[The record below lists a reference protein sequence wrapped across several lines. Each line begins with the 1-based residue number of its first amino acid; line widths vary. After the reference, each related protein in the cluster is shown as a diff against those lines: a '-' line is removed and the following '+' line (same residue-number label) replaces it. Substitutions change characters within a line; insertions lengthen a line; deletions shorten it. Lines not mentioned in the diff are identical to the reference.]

1 MNELMNDYYDIAVIG
16 GGASALWFTS
26 FLLSQIKASS
36 NKIPSIA
43 IIDSNNAP
51 GKKLLMTGNGR
62 CNVTN
67 LDIDSSSYNTDD
79 FDKLSM
85 ILNSFTPEDTINY
98 LRNEL
103 GIMTVNKGSLIYP
116 MTLKAI
122 TVNNG
127 LVNHVKT
134 LGADLILDTKVTSVS
149 KSEDKD
155 IYLLKSSD
163 KFSIY
168 AKYVVFAFGGASYPK
183 TGSDGK
189 SFSLLRGFVDKSDLV
204 KLLPSLVQL
213 NTKNMFPGKIS
224 GTRTSASLLLSD
236 KKGII
241 SCEKGEILFT
251 DYGISGIL
259 VMQLSGI
266 INRYFEENNRYP
278 SLECDLLPDLS
289 LEEAIDWVLKIKNN
303 SLGSLKLSDSLQGI
317 LLPEIVESILDES
330 ELKKYL
336 DFNLSDLNE
345 SDIRRIFTLLKKV
358 KFRISSSLGFDNAQ
372 VTSGGIKLQSLTN
385 NMELKGKENIFIIG
399 EAVNVDGPCGGYNL
413 QWAWSSAVQAA
424 RGIYDRL

>member
-1 MNELMNDYYDIAVIG
+1 MIEMMNDYYDIAVIG

-26 FLLSQIKASS
+26 FLLSQINASS
-36 NKIPSIA
+36 KKIPSIL
-43 IIDSNNAP
+43 IIDSNSIP

-79 FDKLSM
+79 FDKLSL
-85 ILNSFTPEDTINY
+85 ILNSFTPEDTISY
-98 LRNEL
+98 LNSEI
-103 GIMTVNKGSLIYP
+103 GIMTINKGSLIYP

-122 TVNNG
+122 TINNG
-127 LVNHVKT
+127 LINHVKT
-134 LGADLILDTKVTSVS
+134 LGAKLLLDTKIVSVS
-149 KSEDKD
+149 KSDD
-155 IYLLKSSD
+155 TDSFILKSE
-163 KFSIY
+163 KKSIN

-189 SFSLLRGFVDKSDLV
+189 SFSLLRSFIDRKDLV

-213 NTKNMFPGKIS
+213 NTKNRFPSRIS
-224 GTRTSASLLLSD
+224 GTRTSASLVLSD
-236 KKGII
+236 GNEVIANE
-241 SCEKGEILFT
+241 CGELLFT

-266 INRYFEENNRYP
+266 VNRYFEANNKYP

-289 LEEAIDWVLKIKNN
+289 FEDAIGWVLNIKNS

-317 LLPEIVESILDES
+317 LLSEIVEAVLDES

-336 DFNLSDLNE
+336 DFSLKDLND
-345 SDIRRIFTLLKKV
+345 SDIKRIVSLLKTV
-358 KFRISSSLGFDNAQ
+358 KLRISSSLGFDNAQ
-372 VTSGGIKLQSLTN
+372 VTSGGVKLQSLTN
-385 NMELKGKENIFIIG
+385 NMELKDKENIFIIG